1 MSHPSPEL
9 EQLARDAHAAFL
21 AADESFFERHE
32 ARSDPAL
39 LIIGTD
45 ANEWSAGAEEIKGSR
60 DAAQADDR
68 SGMQFHHDTIQ
79 SYEQGDV
86 GWTYIRGRIERD
98 GHSVVLRGT
107 SILHR
112 ENGVWKLVHSHTSI
126 DVPTAQIFHTILQV
140 ETASD

>member
-1 MSHPSPEL
+1 MSQNSPEL

-21 AADESFFERHE
+21 AEDHAFYERHE

-45 ANEWSAGAEEIKGSR
+45 ANEWSAGADAVKRSH
-60 DAAQADDR
+60 DAAQTDDR
-68 SGMQFHHDTIQ
+68 SGMQFSQDTIQ
-79 SYEQGDV
+79 SYEEGDV

-98 GHSVVLRGT
+98 GRSVVVRGT

-112 ENGVWKLVHSHTSI
+112 ENGVWKLIHSHTSI
-126 DVPTAQIFHTILQV
+126 GVPNDQIFHTILQ
-140 ETASD
+140 ADSAPN